1 MGILVAD
8 MNDEAV
14 QKLKAPRK
22 ITQIKARIDVTYS
35 TGMVMS
41 FCPDTKEAL
50 VRVLEHLAEDMK

>member
-1 MGILVAD
+1 

-14 QKLKAPRK
+14 HKLKAPRK